1 MPLIQL
7 FVDEIL
13 SVRRGGGTGRED
25 SRAVRLAEK
34 AARLECPVLIEG
46 EPGLGGDALA
56 RAIHECGERRGKP
69 FIRIHASR
77 DGDEVAAAFF
87 GTDRSTQDRRRGR
100 LSEAHGGTLL
110 MQGIEDLPGN
120 VQIALLRA
128 IQHRE
133 VQPLGA
139 SRPVRTDVRFI
150 ATCHANLADRVRAG
164 SFREDLYYRLQ
175 VLPITLAPLRARLDD
190 VPPLAEA
197 FLARFAGE
205 EGKVLTGLSPDAVCL
220 LRAYD
225 WPGNLRQLENAVY
238 RAVALAEGCT
248 LTATEFPQIAARVAG
263 FGVVIPPVPRGR
275 AADWQ
280 VVPLEGRN
288 PHAIGLLDE
297 GGEMRRLADLE
308 AEIIRFALAHYQGH
322 MSAISRHLGIGRSTL
337 YRKLK
342 ELGLENV
349 SADAAA

>member
-1 MPLIQL
+1 MPLTQL

-25 SRAVRLAEK
+25 GRAVRLAEK

-46 EPGLGGDALA
+46 EPGSGGDALA

-69 FIRIHASR
+69 FIRMHANR
-77 DGDEVAAAFF
+77 HGEDVAAALF
-87 GTDRSTQDRRRGR
+87 GTDRGTQDPRRGR
-100 LSEAHGGTLL
+100 FSEANGGTLVL
-110 MQGIEDLPGN
+110 HGVEDLPDA

-133 VQPLGA
+133 IQPLGA
-139 SRPVRTDVRFI
+139 SRPVRADVRFI
-150 ATCHANLADRVRAG
+150 ATCHASLADRVRAG

-175 VLPITLAPLRARLDD
+175 VLPITLAPLRARPDD
-190 VPPLAEA
+190 VPLLAEA
-197 FLARFAGE
+197 IVARFAAE
-205 EGKVLTGLSPDAVCL
+205 EGKALAGLAPDAVRL

-263 FGVVIPPVPRGR
+263 FGIVVPPLPQGR
-275 AADWQ
+275 AADWP
-280 VVPLEGRN
+280 VVPLDGRD
-288 PHAIGLLDE
+288 PHALGLLDE
-297 GGEMRRLADLE
+297 GGEMRRLDDLE

-342 ELGLENV
+342 ELGRENV

>member
-1 MPLIQL
+1 MPLTQL

-13 SVRRGGGTGRED
+13 SVRRGGGTGR
-25 SRAVRLAEK
+25 AVRLAEK
-34 AARLECPVLIEG
+34 AARLDCPVLIEG
-46 EPGLGGDALA
+46 EPGSGGDALA

-69 FIRIHASR
+69 FVRVHASR
-77 DGDEVAAAFF
+77 HGEEVAAALF
-87 GTDRSTQDRRRGR
+87 GTDRGTQDRRRGR
-100 LSEAHGGTLL
+100 FSEANGGTLL
-110 MQGIEDLPGN
+110 LHGIEDVPSHA
-120 VQIALLRA
+120 QIALLRA

-133 VQPLGA
+133 IQPLGA

-150 ATCHANLADRVRAG
+150 ATCHADLADRVRAG
-164 SFREDLYYRLQ
+164 RFREDLYYRLQ
-175 VLPITLAPLRARLDD
+175 VLPITLAPLRARPDD

-205 EGKVLTGLSPDAVCL
+205 EGKVLTGLSPDAVRL

-238 RAVALAEGCT
+238 RAVALAEGHT
-248 LTATEFPQIAARVAG
+248 LTATEFPQVAARVAG
-263 FGVVIPPVPRGR
+263 DGVVIPPLPAGR
-275 AADWQ
+275 AADWPG
-280 VVPLEGRN
+280 VPLEGRD

-342 ELGLENV
+342 ELGVENV